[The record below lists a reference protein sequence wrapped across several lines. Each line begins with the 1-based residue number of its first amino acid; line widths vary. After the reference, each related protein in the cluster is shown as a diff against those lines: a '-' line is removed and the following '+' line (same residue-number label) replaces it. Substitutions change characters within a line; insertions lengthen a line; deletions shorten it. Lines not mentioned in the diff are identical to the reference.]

1 MVERIPYDKL
11 EIATGWL
18 LADLKTTDDCDEA
31 TLHLTR
37 EIASIENQLEEFDE
51 ETTDGAATA
60 PDDSQWQR
68 KARAALKI
76 KNVLRGLVEKRRRD
90 IVRASG
96 VATP

>member
-11 EIATGWL
+11 EIGTGWL
-18 LADLKTTDDCDEA
+18 LVDLKTTEDCDEA

-37 EIASIENQLEEFDE
+37 EIASIENQLDEFDE
-51 ETTDGAATA
+51 ETTDGAVTA

-90 IVRASG
+90 IVRKQDAL
-96 VATP
+96 T